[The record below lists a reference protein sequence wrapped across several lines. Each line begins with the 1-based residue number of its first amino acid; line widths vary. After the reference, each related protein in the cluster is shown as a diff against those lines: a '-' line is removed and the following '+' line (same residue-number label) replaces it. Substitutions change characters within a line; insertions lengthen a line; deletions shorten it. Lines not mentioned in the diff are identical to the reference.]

1 MEDLEPP
8 RGDWRKRYYE
18 GTDPIP
24 DDQLSKHASA
34 RWEPDPPRYEKNR
47 ILVAGAIL
55 SAIALGL
62 WVLYLLAFR
71 PDVQPGPYL
80 P

>member
-1 MEDLEPP
+1 MEDF
-8 RGDWRKRYYE
+8 
-18 GTDPIP
+18 
-24 DDQLSKHASA
+24 
-34 RWEPDPPRYEKNR
+34 DPPRYEKNR

-55 SAIALGL
+55 CAIALGL
-62 WVLYLLAFR
+62 WVLYPLAFR